1 MDNIVVIIILILSII
16 ISHMIC
22 SRYSYIGTF
31 RGIISEKLTV
41 WFVTFMILGMIAIK
55 LNLLKVDNVSDNK
68 DSKKVSEMDSDEYK
82 KRTEGMKDNV
92 TSDENA
98 EDLNDYDNSNLYDDD
113 YSGNSQKNKYLL
125 PDSAKRKL
133 KKSDLV
139 GLSKKELRIA
149 RNEIYARHGRRF
161 NDKDLQEYFESQAWY
176 EGTVPADEFSEDVLS
191 SVEKKNALFIKHF
204 E

>member
-149 RNEIYARHGRRF
+149 RNEIYARHGSRF

-191 SVEKKNALFIKHF
+191 SIEKKNALFIKHF

>member
-191 SVEKKNALFIKHF
+191 SIEKKNALFIKHF

>member
-191 SVEKKNALFIKHF
+191 FIEKKNALFIKHF